1 MPKAQPRKYIHSSP
15 DSEESESSG
24 FLTRFTPSDC
34 STTEVTEYQP
44 SASISLTSSDSDGSF
59 LREAPPL
66 SSSLLFSP
74 NQSLELSKEI
84 TPNPLQAKCL
94 PIQSSPDSQESQSSN
109 FLTPLSPAT
118 AVPTT
123 LSKAVAISSPDSQ
136 ESESSGWLTMS
147 DLTSANCSKVASSKR
162 KRKVTRKPFSR
173 KKQSILSSN
182 SSLNDDSD

>member
-1 MPKAQPRKYIHSSP
+1 MPKGRPRKYIHSSP

-44 SASISLTSSDSDGSF
+44 STSISMTSSDSDGSF
-59 LREAPPL
+59 LRDARPL

-74 NQSLELSKEI
+74 NQSLELSKKL
-84 TPNPLQAKCL
+84 TPKPNPLRANCL
-94 PIQSSPDSQESQSSN
+94 PLQSSPDSQESQSSN

-118 AVPTT
+118 AVPTII
-123 LSKAVAISSPDSQ
+123 SKAVAISSPDSQ

-147 DLTSANCSKVASSKR
+147 DLTSANCSKVASYKR
-162 KRKVTRKPFSR
+162 KRKVTRKPISR
-173 KKQSILSSN
+173 
-182 SSLNDDSD
+182 